1 MKYALYVTYTMQ
13 PRYKTLD
20 PFETESKIVQ
30 IYTPCTNTKCG
41 SLRIYYRAIRN

>member
-30 IYTPCTNTKCG
+30 IYTPCTNTK
-41 SLRIYYRAIRN
+41 LIKLNLN